1 MARYFFHLRTGNG
14 DKITDEYGDAL
25 PDARAAEEHA
35 IASAGDLLR
44 HSALKWLGASFEVYD
59 HSNRHV
65 VTVWFR
71 EVASVGLRSEHRS
84 PPDDQHA

>member
-44 HSALKWLGASFEVYD
+44 HS
-59 HSNRHV
+59 
-65 VTVWFR
+65 
-71 EVASVGLRSEHRS
+71 
-84 PPDDQHA
+84 P